1 MTSKELFL
9 FAPTI
14 IAFNVY
20 LYKESNFLV
29 PFYLVGAQ
37 GSMRVGFETIDVSA
51 DSSFDEL
58 KRWTQFLLTK
68 SLFTFRI
75 FYLKAAKD
83 FVHSVKNS

>member
-37 GSMRVGFETIDVSA
+37 GSVRVD
-51 DSSFDEL
+51 L
-58 KRWTQFLLTK
+58 KQ
-68 SLFTFRI
+68 
-75 FYLKAAKD
+75 
-83 FVHSVKNS
+83 